1 MGQRRHR
8 GAAVDTPM
16 TRPAKRL
23 RYDRSPWVA
32 EPHAGREG
40 ISDSVSERPGP
51 FASRGNF
58 EDDLA
63 DVQSARWVLRNDTFP
78 GDLGLFRPANFFRES
93 GGGPSMAVRQEPL
106 GCRHLIDAPSSI
118 R

>member
-32 EPHAGREG
+32 EPHAGWEG
-40 ISDSVSERPGP
+40 ISASVSERPGP
-51 FASRGNF
+51 FASRVNF

-63 DVQSARWVLRNDTFP
+63 EVQSVRWLLRNDTFP
-78 GDLGLFRPANFFRES
+78 GNLGLFRPANVSAES
-93 GGGPSMAVRQEPL
+93 RPGPSPTVLQDPPHVRNPTL
-106 GCRHLIDAPSSI
+106 
-118 R
+118 